1 MTDSTSAKAWSR
13 IPHWLALFVASAVL
27 RPPLSALGPLIPRMQ
42 RGLGMSH
49 AVAGL
54 APALMLVAM
63 GTSSLVAPRLLRRV
77 GWARTTSWALLLI
90 GLAGEA
96 RAYVPTA
103 PALILLSIP
112 VGIGAGLGGTALP
125 AAVGDLYR
133 ERRAAGTAIHAL
145 GVNIGAAA
153 AAAVAVPLA
162 LILGGWRGSLALI
175 GALSLVSAAIWRS
188 GTRTTTHDAGATLT
202 ALPLRNASAWVLTS
216 LFALQ
221 GLCYYGFGSWL
232 ADAYV
237 EHGWSQSAAGAL
249 VAVLTAAAIPASF
262 IVPRIADRVG
272 SRLAPLFG
280 STVGLVA
287 GAALLAAWPG
297 LAWPGAVAVGLSLGG
312 IFSLCLLLSIDLGR
326 PTQQVAGFAGM
337 MLGLGY
343 TVSGVAPLALG
354 AARDAAGSF
363 SAALWLIVAIAVA
376 IICLLLVA
384 HRRLAPAPA
393 SSREQEL
400 QAAVD

>member
-1 MTDSTSAKAWSR
+1 MRDSTPAKASSHV
-13 IPHWLALFVASAVL
+13 PHWVALFVASAVL

-42 RGLGMSH
+42 RGLGISH

-54 APALMLVAM
+54 APAVMLVAM
-63 GTSSLVAPRLLRRV
+63 GTSSLAAPRILRRI
-77 GWARTTSWALLLI
+77 GWARTTSWALLLV
-90 GLAGEA
+90 GLAGVA
-96 RAYVPTA
+96 RAWVPTA
-103 PALILLSIP
+103 SALILLSIP
-112 VGIGAGLGGTALP
+112 IGVGAGLGGTALP

-145 GVNIGAAA
+145 GVNIGAAT

-162 LILGGWRGSLALI
+162 VILDGWRAALAFI
-175 GALSLVSAAIWRS
+175 AALSLVSAAMWHS
-188 GTRTTTHDAGATLT
+188 GTHTTKHDAGATVT

-216 LFALQ
+216 LFAMQ

-237 EHGWSQSAAGAL
+237 EHGWSQSAGGAL
-249 VAVLTAAAIPASF
+249 VAALTAAAIPASF
-262 IVPRIADRVG
+262 LVPRIADRVG
-272 SRLAPLFG
+272 SRLRPLFG

-287 GAALLAAWPG
+287 GATVLAAWPG
-297 LAWPGAVAVGLSLGG
+297 LAWLGAIAVGLSLGG

-337 MLGLGY
+337 MLGFGY
-343 TVSGVAPLALG
+343 AVSGVAPLALG

-384 HRRLAPAPA
+384 HRPLAPAPA
-393 SSREQEL
+393 RKGEL